1 MEKKQNELVAKLS
14 DAKLA
19 AVKQQA
25 RTKGVQKTRET
36 GCAPRRPGIPYA
48 TVARGTTSWVE
59 PLLYPLLGGSSNSV
73 LSDVLIHMH
82 NPP

>member
-25 RTKGVQKTRET
+25 SVAHSGGVVVLYPGKEHTCCLSARSHIYCVNALELPAEKRVCCPARFT
-36 GCAPRRPGIPYA
+36 RRP
-48 TVARGTTSWVE
+48 
-59 PLLYPLLGGSSNSV
+59 SV
-73 LSDVLIHMH
+73 C
-82 NPP
+82 

>member
-25 RTKGVQKTRET
+25 SVTVYRTARAGCRSKRLLPCKRVKGCCALFVQT
-36 GCAPRRPGIPYA
+36 GTY
-48 TVARGTTSWVE
+48 S
-59 PLLYPLLGGSSNSV
+59 LLVTPVGSSS
-73 LSDVLIHMH
+73 
-82 NPP
+82 

>member
-25 RTKGVQKTRET
+25 SVNGSVFATPE
-36 GCAPRRPGIPYA
+36 PPDRR
-48 TVARGTTSWVE
+48 
-59 PLLYPLLGGSSNSV
+59 
-73 LSDVLIHMH
+73 
-82 NPP
+82 